1 MFFLKGIPIY
11 FRKLNH
17 DDLKNS
23 FYNLM
28 SMLSE
33 KSIELINYFYVN
45 KLNTN
50 GLFDKL
56 NYNYY
61 IFTIINVNTNFIIG
75 TGVVEVL
82 NKGSLCNVC
91 IIKDIYINKE
101 YEKYGLLYDKFL
113 DFLKE
118 YSILTEKCVKYILK

>member
-1 MFFLKGIPIY
+1 MFFLKGIPIH
-11 FRKLNH
+11 FRKLNY

-50 GLFDKL
+50 DLFDKL

-75 TGVVEVL
+75 TAVVEVL

-101 YEKYGLLYDKFL
+101 YEKNNILHEMFLKFL
-113 DFLKE
+113 IN
-118 YSILTEKCVKYILK
+118 YCCYTEKCVKYILK